1 MVRRLFTTLML
12 WGCLLGMIQPTPA
25 CGPGTDCCPK
35 GSAST
40 CVEQTTLPAVAD
52 DSCCAAQPALA
63 SSPSVVAQPRKALDQ
78 AAGSPSFL
86 TAPPAV
92 PVSRSVLQVALLVLT
107 AYRGDFSLTYLH
119 TARLRL

>member
-12 WGCLLGMIQPTPA
+12 WTCLLGMVQPTLA
-25 CGPGTDCCPK
+25 CGLGTDCCPK

-40 CVEQTTLPAVAD
+40 YVEQATLQAVAD

-63 SSPSVVAQPRKALDQ
+63 SSPSVVAQPRKALDR
-78 AAGSPSFL
+78 AAGSPSLL
-86 TAPPAV
+86 TAPAAV
-92 PVSRSVLQVALLVLT
+92 PASRSVPQAASLVLT
-107 AYRGDFSLTYLH
+107 DYRGDFSLTYLH